1 MSDNQSEKVMELE
14 NDTLLELMKK
24 YLAEQTPENL
34 NTLILHLREC
44 RILTPANLN
53 EKKQAT
59 PVFIKNPNGEVF
71 LPIYTDKE
79 QLPED
84 AGAPVIVNVPYLEAN
99 AMVARDDILATGIV
113 INPFTTNLV
122 FKNALILRIEEVEKK
137 RKENQAPQTRTV
149 QMTEEQYVL
158 FERKQFEAVFLPKKL
173 YAEKEAFV
181 EELLSRKE
189 TFVDQLFEESYQNKR
204 LYPYLEEEFAV
215 TALTIEDGFQVVRL
229 DLPKRDCP
237 VGACERVY
245 FAWNQ
250 KSQEGSYFM
259 AEKTNQDGTF
269 KLVEITSDWQRKE
282 YTETVEG
289 SEIQLIMEELKKRA

>member
-24 YLAEQTPENL
+24 YLADQTPENL

-71 LPIYTDKE
+71 LPIYTDKD

-137 RKENQAPQTRTV
+137 RKENQTPQTRTV

-181 EELLSRKE
+181 ENLLSGKE
-189 TFVDQLFEESYQNKR
+189 AFVDQLFEESYQNKR

-215 TALTIEDGFQVVRL
+215 TALTIEEGFQVVRL

-250 KSQEGSYFM
+250 RSQEGSYFM

-269 KLVEITSDWQRKE
+269 KLVEITLDWQRKE

-289 SEIQLIMEELKKRA
+289 SEIQLIVDELKKR

>member
-289 SEIQLIMEELKKRA
+289 SEIQLILEELKKRA

>member
-71 LPIYTDKE
+71 LPIYTDKD

-99 AMVARDDILATGIV
+99 AMIARDDILATGIV

-137 RKENQAPQTRTV
+137 RKENQTPQTRTV

-181 EELLSRKE
+181 ENLLSGKE
-189 TFVDQLFEESYQNKR
+189 AFVDQLFEESYQNKR

-215 TALTIEDGFQVVRL
+215 TALTIEEGFQVVRL

-250 KSQEGSYFM
+250 QSQEGSYFM

-269 KLVEITSDWQRKE
+269 KLVEITLDWQRKE

-289 SEIQLIMEELKKRA
+289 SEIQLIVDELKKR

>member
-173 YAEKEAFV
+173 YAEKEVFV

>member
-71 LPIYTDKE
+71 LPIYTDKD

-137 RKENQAPQTRTV
+137 RKENQTPQTRTV

-181 EELLSRKE
+181 ENLLSGKE
-189 TFVDQLFEESYQNKR
+189 AFVDQLFEESYQNKR

-215 TALTIEDGFQVVRL
+215 TALTIEEGFQVVRL

-250 KSQEGSYFM
+250 RSQEGSYFM

-269 KLVEITSDWQRKE
+269 KLVEITLDWQRKE

-289 SEIQLIMEELKKRA
+289 SEIQLIVDELKKR